1 MAQRVDRGIALLFHY
16 HGRTLPP
23 GKSRYPLY
31 KRLGGT
37 QDRSGLAEN
46 LAPPGFDTRTVQPVV
61 NRYTD
66 WSTRPTFLTEVG
78 SINPRKGLLC
88 RDFTCRWEYC
98 FVLGSKATGWDST
111 DWTVWPRL
119 GSSAELYTVINP
131 RIQFPSSLVS
141 KQPVSSGEIGYLT
154 VNC

>member
-1 MAQRVDRGIALLFHY
+1 
-16 HGRTLPP
+16 
-23 GKSRYPLY
+23 
-31 KRLGGT
+31 
-37 QDRSGLAEN
+37 
-46 LAPPGFDTRTVQPVV
+46 
-61 NRYTD
+61 
-66 WSTRPTFLTEVG
+66 
-78 SINPRKGLLC
+78 
-88 RDFTCRWEYC
+88 
-98 FVLGSKATGWDST
+98 VLGSKATGWDST